1 MLLHHCHVCWGEGGG
16 VESGGGGRS
25 IFTLHYCICCHP
37 GLFHHSVFPDLSF
50 PFSSSAFMTSG
61 FTIAVVIY
69 LFSYS
74 VSGPLPWLPLAT
86 DNLSSFVKTRR
97 SANLALYYFPN
108 YVCLIP
114 NLFPVS
120 SVTIVVNCTILQ

>member
-1 MLLHHCHVCWGEGGG
+1 
-16 VESGGGGRS
+16 
-25 IFTLHYCICCHP
+25 
-37 GLFHHSVFPDLSF
+37 
-50 PFSSSAFMTSG
+50 MTSG
-61 FTIAVVIY
+61 VTISVVIY
-69 LFSYS
+69 LFSYG

-97 SANLALYYFPN
+97 SAYLALYYFPN

-120 SVTIVVNCTILQ
+120 VTIVVNCTILQ